1 MNKHIL
7 ITVVLFIFF
16 TVKCESVPI
25 KDTISVPKN
34 SLIINN
40 IFQYTDFT
48 AVEIIKPEVHIF
60 RDYVPIFNGYLI
72 IQLDSNTQKVKA
84 FPGWYLFTTVYWV
97 KSLESIETD
106 SLKYYYNYPTSLILD
121 GKENYIRGER
131 DGLST
136 FLYCYYLFNEQNDRF
151 SGGYLHNCPTTYLF
165 NKRDWLNTDL
175 LINQTI
181 WKKKNTE
188 VEYIIYEAS
197 FACEFLFFK
206 DQKKKSLIPTSYTD
220 TLSFSPF
227 NKDDGLFYE
236 DMSNL
241 GFYKSDKTVKLF

>member
-16 TVKCESVPI
+16 TVKCESVPV

-106 SLKYYYNYPTSLILD
+106 SLKYYYNCPTSLILD

-220 TLSFSPF
+220 SLSFSPF